1 MISSLDLNLLPIA
14 RKGGQD
20 FPELPDLYAVMPPRR
35 PAHGREADSL
45 VIYLCLSGNAPLS
58 PEQHAHLLERLAQK
72 YYKTSGSVTSAL
84 RAVAEALNLY
94 LLDRNLRSSSA
105 GRQGIGRLV
114 LGVLRADTFYMAHC
128 GPVQAL
134 LISPSETRPL
144 HDLPS
149 AGRGLGLSRTTPV
162 RFVQARL
169 ADGDCLVLAS
179 QPAPGWTVSTLRH
192 PQRHGIDGLR
202 RQLMEHAV
210 ADMNAVVIQAQGGS
224 GRLRF
229 LRRKPGVPEMAHP
242 ALEPEPGETALGP
255 VELVEFEESAGEAAQ
270 TLPSP
275 APVLPAAPTAAPASP
290 PAAVPL
296 AAPTSVPA
304 SPPAVRPVETSP
316 GAAVRRAGLE
326 QPLEAR
332 PAAKASASAPAAAPI
347 PPPAASPAAR
357 LERRAR
363 RTRTP
368 RRTSPAGIQAALG
381 KVGASAR
388 RTLGA
393 GLGALARALKTL
405 LPDEGTL
412 RLPPGVMIFF
422 ALAIPI
428 VLAIIGGTAFIQRGR
443 SQQYQNYYQEAVL
456 LASQAAPLTDP
467 ALQRDGWKRVLEQLD
482 KAEYYTVTTDSQ
494 ALRAQANGVL
504 DGLDGVQRLDF
515 QPAIVGGLDAAVRVT
530 RMAAR
535 ESYLYMLNATQGTVM
550 LGVLTTRGYEINP
563 NFQCGPTYGVV
574 TVGPLVDIA
583 ELPQGAVEDAVL
595 LGMDGAGNLVY
606 CTLTGQPLSNSLA
619 HPVTGLGEP
628 IALTVDQGDLYVLDP
643 EVNAVWIYEDM
654 DVRQPPHL
662 FFGNE
667 VPPMQNVIDLAV
679 YNDELYL
686 LHSDGH
692 ITRCIY
698 SSLEES
704 PSTCTE
710 PYEYTDSRPGRQSG
724 AVISD
729 SLFSQVSYVS
739 FPDRSMY
746 MLDPHN
752 QAVFYF
758 SVLFNF
764 QTQYRAAGL
773 LPDGQATA
781 FAVSPD
787 RLIFLAIGNSVYYAA
802 LP

>member
-1 MISSLDLNLLPIA
+1 META
-14 RKGGQD
+14 W
-20 FPELPDLYAVMPPRR
+20 
-35 PAHGREADSL
+35 
-45 VIYLCLSGNAPLS
+45 CW
-58 PEQHAHLLERLAQK
+58 HL
-72 YYKTSGSVTSAL
+72 
-84 RAVAEALNLY
+84 
-94 LLDRNLRSSSA
+94 
-105 GRQGIGRLV
+105 
-114 LGVLRADTFYMAHC
+114 
-128 GPVQAL
+128 
-134 LISPSETRPL
+134 
-144 HDLPS
+144 
-149 AGRGLGLSRTTPV
+149 
-162 RFVQARL
+162 
-169 ADGDCLVLAS
+169 
-179 QPAPGWTVSTLRH
+179 
-192 PQRHGIDGLR
+192 
-202 RQLMEHAV
+202 
-210 ADMNAVVIQAQGGS
+210 IQAQGGS

-270 TLPSP
+270 TQPSP

-504 DGLDGVQRLDF
+504 DG
-515 QPAIVGGLDAAVRVT
+515 
-530 RMAAR
+530 
-535 ESYLYMLNATQGTVM
+535 
-550 LGVLTTRGYEINP
+550 
-563 NFQCGPTYGVV
+563 
-574 TVGPLVDIA
+574 
-583 ELPQGAVEDAVL
+583 
-595 LGMDGAGNLVY
+595 
-606 CTLTGQPLSNSLA
+606 
-619 HPVTGLGEP
+619 
-628 IALTVDQGDLYVLDP
+628 
-643 EVNAVWIYEDM
+643 
-654 DVRQPPHL
+654 
-662 FFGNE
+662 
-667 VPPMQNVIDLAV
+667 
-679 YNDELYL
+679 
-686 LHSDGH
+686 
-692 ITRCIY
+692 
-698 SSLEES
+698 
-704 PSTCTE
+704 
-710 PYEYTDSRPGRQSG
+710 
-724 AVISD
+724 
-729 SLFSQVSYVS
+729 
-739 FPDRSMY
+739 
-746 MLDPHN
+746 
-752 QAVFYF
+752 
-758 SVLFNF
+758 
-764 QTQYRAAGL
+764 
-773 LPDGQATA
+773 
-781 FAVSPD
+781 
-787 RLIFLAIGNSVYYAA
+787 
-802 LP
+802 